1 MKSRVFEKILSY
13 IILSIIAFYIFSSP
27 LPLWAS
33 LLLVALTVFL
43 TVLLDSDLGCSI
55 LLILPLIF
63 ITNTVIAGIL
73 KTDFFESILLS
84 LVAMALILI
93 FTSSGII
100 SITSLIFLGVYLSLV
115 RPHGTVLDLLF
126 FGVLTGIWYAG
137 KAKTFNFKVALL
149 YIALILLISALFSQ
163 INLFP
168 LKPVLSAIPAVREN
182 QRQEQPQG
190 QIIIVRK
197 SQRHQESQK
206 TKLTEFIDKIWFPV
220 ILTLFGILLF
230 TFTLGNFG
238 IKGTLKLLIL
248 GALFFAIV
256 VSSLSLLFRLIKP
269 SEKGFEELSQIEQS
283 ITQNEQNLQISSNAT
298 VITIEDEQTGNLP
311 LNLMK
316 ILDTITVI
324 LLSAVSTVIVY
335 SIFRTARLKAPQ
347 AEKIQEQIPED
358 VQIYPLDKVPEFEPT
373 KKFIFGAYW
382 WLRRKYFSNLHHL
395 TPLEILAVTGEQENL
410 SIVTDTYVKLRYAH
424 QEMTQQQMKVFY
436 ENMIRFVQNMQNQT
450 QNGTMSDIDVE
461 KPSDEEAYE
470 K

>member
-27 LPLWAS
+27 LPLWAG

-43 TVLLDSDLGCSI
+43 TVLMNSDLGCSI
-55 LLILPLIF
+55 VLIFPLIF
-63 ITNTVIAGIL
+63 ITNTVIAGIV
-73 KTDFFESILLS
+73 KTDFFESMLLS
-84 LVAMALILI
+84 FVAMALILI
-93 FTSSGII
+93 FTSSGMI

-149 YIALILLISALFSQ
+149 YTALILLISASFSQ
-163 INLFP
+163 INVFP
-168 LKPVLSAIPAVREN
+168 LKPILSAIPTVREN
-182 QRQEQPQG
+182 QRQEESRE

-197 SQRHQESQK
+197 SQRQQESQK

-220 ILTLFGILLF
+220 ILTLFGIFLF

-256 VSSLSLLFRLIKP
+256 ISSLSLLLRLIKP

-298 VITIEDEQTGNLP
+298 VITVEDEGMSKSNV
-311 LNLMK
+311 NFMS
-316 ILDTITVI
+316 ILDVITIV
-324 LLSAVSTVIVY
+324 LLLVVTGTIIY
-335 SIFRTARLKAPQ
+335 SIFKTARLKAPQ
-347 AEKIQEQIPED
+347 EEKIQEQIPED
-358 VQIYPLDKVPEFEPT
+358 VHIYPLDKIPEFEPT
-373 KKFIFGAYW
+373 EKFILGAYW

-395 TPLEILAVTGEQENL
+395 TPLEILAVTKEQENL
-410 SIVTDTYVKLRYAH
+410 SIVTDSYVKLRYAH

-436 ENMIRFVQNMQNQT
+436 ENMIRFVQKMQNQT
-450 QNGTMSDIDVE
+450 QSETMSDIDVE
-461 KPSDEEAYE
+461 KPSDEKTYE

>member
-1 MKSRVFEKILSY
+1 MRSRVFEKILSY

-27 LPLWAS
+27 LPLWS
-33 LLLVALTVFL
+33 GLLLVVLTVFL
-43 TVLLDSDLGCSI
+43 TVLLNSDLGCSI
-55 LLILPLIF
+55 VLILPLIF

-73 KTDFFESILLS
+73 KTDFFESMLLS
-84 LVAMALILI
+84 FVAMALILI
-93 FTSSGII
+93 FTSSGMI

-115 RPHGTVLDLLF
+115 RPHGTVPDLLF
-126 FGVLTGIWYAG
+126 FGVLTGIWYVG
-137 KAKTFNFKVALL
+137 KAKAFNFKVALL
-149 YIALILLISALFSQ
+149 YIALILLISALFSR
-163 INLFP
+163 INVLP
-168 LKPVLSAIPAVREN
+168 LKPILSAIPTVREN
-182 QRQEQPQG
+182 QRQEQPQE
-190 QIIIVRK
+190 QIIVRK
-197 SQRHQESQK
+197 SQRQQESQK

-238 IKGTLKLLIL
+238 IKGTLRLLIL

-256 VSSLSLLFRLIKP
+256 VSSLSLLLRLIKP

-298 VITIEDEQTGNLP
+298 VITVEDEGINKSKV
-311 LNLMK
+311 NFMS
-316 ILDTITVI
+316 ILDMITVI
-324 LLSAVSTVIVY
+324 LLLVVTGTIIY
-335 SIFRTARLKAPQ
+335 SIFKTAGLKAPQ

-358 VQIYPLDKVPEFEPT
+358 VHIYPLDKIPEFEPT
-373 KKFIFGAYW
+373 EKFILGAYW

-395 TPLEILAVTGEQENL
+395 TPLEILAMTGEQENL
-410 SIVTDTYVKLRYAH
+410 SIVTDSYVKVRYAN

-450 QNGTMSDIDVE
+450 QSGTMSDVDVE

>member
-13 IILSIIAFYIFSSP
+13 VILSIIAFYIFSSP
-27 LPLWAS
+27 LPLWAG
-33 LLLVALTVFL
+33 LLLAALTVFL
-43 TVLLDSDLGCSI
+43 TVVMNSDLGCSI
-55 LLILPLIF
+55 VLILPLIF

-84 LVAMALILI
+84 FVAVALILI
-93 FTSSGII
+93 FTSSGMI

-163 INLFP
+163 VNVFP
-168 LKPVLSAIPAVREN
+168 LKPILSAIPTVREN
-182 QRQEQPQG
+182 QRQEQSQE

-197 SQRHQESQK
+197 SQRQQESQK
-206 TKLTEFIDKIWFPV
+206 NKLTEFIDKIWFPV

-298 VITIEDEQTGNLP
+298 VITVEDEGMNKSKV
-311 LNLMK
+311 NFMS
-316 ILDTITVI
+316 ILDMITVV
-324 LLSAVSTVIVY
+324 LLLVVTGTIIY
-335 SIFRTARLKAPQ
+335 SIFKTARLKAPQ

-358 VQIYPLDKVPEFEPT
+358 VHIYPLDKIPEFEPT
-373 KKFIFGAYW
+373 EKFILGAYW

-395 TPLEILAVTGEQENL
+395 TPLEILAVTKEQENL
-410 SIVTDTYVKLRYAH
+410 SIVTDSYVKLRYAH

-450 QNGTMSDIDVE
+450 QSGTMSDIDVE